1 MKYFLILFV
10 IVLILMI
17 VIKAIS
23 NGVDKTAEKIK
34 NDRDRAAGAYKQTE
48 NQNLADRFKK

>member
-10 IVLILMI
+10 IVLVLMI

-23 NGVDKTAEKIK
+23 NGVDKTAEKMK
-34 NDRDRAAGAYKQTE
+34 NYRDRAAGADKQTE